1 MNYTFTYRLIFTLV
15 FTLGVSWNVDAQL
28 LINQQNPTTLVQN
41 VFVNQNSGVTI
52 SNITYN
58 GSPQAIGYFDGSATN
73 IGLNSGILMTTG
85 NLGIA
90 VGPNNKPDAGI
101 NNNAPG
107 YQPLTALVGGTQTFN
122 ASVLQFTF
130 VSKSPDVEFRYVF
143 ASEEYPEYVGSQ
155 YNDVFAFFISGP
167 GFTGM
172 QNIARIPGTNLPVTI
187 NNVNAGSYNQFFVN
201 NGDGVSAGGPT
212 IQFDGFTRPLVAKAT
227 VVPCQPYV
235 LTIAIADVSDP
246 IYDSGVFLEANSFTS
261 SSIALSYVVNNSV
274 SNTQLAEGCG
284 NATVTVSRIGNTDSP
299 KAVTLVYTGSAT
311 YGVDYTAAPTSLQFA
326 AGQTEISFNIDA
338 FADALNEIQES
349 VTISYI
355 DTGCFGINVVDT
367 TFFIVDRPPP
377 ISVSLPNSVVIDCPN
392 QQLTITPIITGGAPP
407 YDILWSNGS
416 TSESIIINSTQT
428 SPISIAVN
436 GVCGVEPSYDT
447 MQVIIKPYDPIVF
460 DGLTDI
466 NICIGDVASIGKIAT
481 GGSGTIKYSWSDLA
495 INTPVR
501 FVSPITTTT
510 YILTVSDSC
519 GISQTFPI
527 TVHVTP
533 VKALYN
539 IEYKSHDLIQFIDMS
554 YADIVAWDWKF
565 GNFTTSTEQN
575 PLIQFSDT
583 GIVPTRLIVT
593 ASTGCKDTVEN
604 PIKVYPPF
612 NFYIPSAFTPNG
624 DGTND
629 LFGGIG
635 EGFTSYTMLIFN
647 RWGEIIFESNS
658 YNKRWGLSDRSQ
670 DISFPSGVYVYK
682 IKVATPTKEIKE
694 YIGKVT
700 LIK

>member
-1 MNYTFTYRLIFTLV
+1 MLIFIFGIV
-15 FTLGVSWNVDAQL
+15 WYGQAQL
-28 LINQQNPTTLVQN
+28 LFNQQNPITLVQN

-52 SNITYN
+52 SNITFN
-58 GSPQAIGYFDGSATN
+58 GTPQAIGFFDGSATN

-90 VGPNNKPDAGI
+90 AGPNNKPDAGI

-107 YQPLTALVGGTQTFN
+107 YQALSSLVGGTQTFN
-122 ASVLQFTF
+122 SAVLQFTF
-130 VSKSPDVEFRYVF
+130 ISKSPNVEFRYVF

-187 NNVNAGSYNQFFVN
+187 NNVNAGSFNQFFVN

-261 SSIALSYVVNNSV
+261 SAINLSYVINNSV
-274 SNTQLAEGCG
+274 SNSQLAEACG
-284 NATVTVSRIGNTDSP
+284 NATVTVSRIGNTDQA
-299 KAVTLVYTGSAT
+299 KTVTLVYTGSST
-311 YGVDYTAAPTSLQFA
+311 YGTDYTAAPTTLQFTP
-326 AGQTEISFNIDA
+326 GQSEISFNIDA
-338 FADALNEIQES
+338 FADALNEVQES

-367 TFFIVDRPPP
+367 TFFIVDRPAPV
-377 ISVSLPNSVVIDCPN
+377 SVNLPNSVVIDCPN
-392 QQLTITPIITGGAPP
+392 QLLSIVPIISGGVPP
-407 YDILWSNGS
+407 YQIQWSTGA
-416 TSESIIINSTQT
+416 TSESITINSSQT
-428 SPISIAVN
+428 SPIIISVN
-436 GVCGVEPSYDT
+436 GVCGVAPAIDT
-447 MQVIIKPYDPIVF
+447 MQVIIKPYEPIVF
-460 DGLTDI
+460 TGLQDI
-466 NICIGDVASIGKIAT
+466 NICIGEPATIGKIAT
-481 GGSGTIKYSWSDLA
+481 GGSGLLNYSWADFP
-495 INTPVR
+495 INTPIR
-501 FVSPITTTT
+501 SVSPITTTT
-510 YILTVSDSC
+510 YLLTISDSC
-519 GISQTFPI
+519 GIAQTLPI
-527 TVHVTP
+527 TVNVTP

-539 IEYKSHDLIQFIDMS
+539 IEYKSHDLIQFIDLS
-554 YADIVAWDWKF
+554 YENIVAWDWKF
-565 GNFTTSTEQN
+565 GNFTTSNEQN
-575 PLIQFSDT
+575 PLIQFNDT

-593 ASTGCKDTVEN
+593 ATTGCKDTVEN

-612 NFYIPSAFTPNG
+612 NFYVPSAFTPNE

-629 LFGGIG
+629 MFGGVG
-635 EGFTSYTMLIFN
+635 EGFTSYDMKIFN
-647 RWGEIIFESNS
+647 RWGEIIFETNE
-658 YNKRWGLSDRSQ
+658 YNKRWGLTDRNQ
-670 DISFPSGVYVYK
+670 DIKFPSGVYVYK
-682 IKVATPTKEIKE
+682 IKVATPTNEIKE
-694 YIGKVT
+694 YIGRVT